1 MTIAHTVQLSLDQSQ
16 TPYELVWHSHTHS
29 SLHTAHRA
37 EIPPAA
43 LAKAVLLEDDLEH
56 NHFMMAVVPA
66 SHRVELAELARQ
78 AGRRV
83 HLASEEDAAGLFT
96 DCETGAIPAL
106 GAAYGVETIID
117 DSLLAQ
123 QDIYFEAGDH
133 ELLVHMNTQDFNR
146 LLSDCAHGQF
156 SRAN

>member
-1 MTIAHTVQLSLDQSQ
+1 MTLAHTVELSLAQSD
-16 TPYELVWHSHTHS
+16 TPYELVRHSHTRS
-29 SLHTAHRA
+29 SLQTAHRA

-83 HLASEEDAAGLFT
+83 HLASEEDAAGLFG
-96 DCETGAIPAL
+96 DCEAGAIPAL
-106 GAAYGVETIID
+106 GAAYGIETIVD

-123 QDIYFEAGDH
+123 PEVYFEAGDH
-133 ELLVHMNTQDFNR
+133 ELLVHVKAQDFGR
-146 LLSDCAHGQF
+146 LLSDCAHGNF
-156 SRAN
+156 SRAI

>member
-1 MTIAHTVQLSLDQSQ
+1 MSIAHTVQLSLDQSQ
-16 TPYELVWHSHTHS
+16 TPYELVWHAHTHS
-29 SLHTAHRA
+29 SLHTAHKA
-37 EIPPAA
+37 EIPPGA

-56 NHFMMAVVPA
+56 SHFMIAVVPA
-66 SHRVELAELARQ
+66 SRRVELADLARQ

-83 HLASEEDAAGLFT
+83 HLASEEDASGLFA
-96 DCETGAIPAL
+96 DCEAGAIPAL
-106 GAAYGVETIID
+106 GAAYGIETIVD

-133 ELLVHMNTQDFNR
+133 ELLVHMNAQDFSR

-156 SRAN
+156 SRSA